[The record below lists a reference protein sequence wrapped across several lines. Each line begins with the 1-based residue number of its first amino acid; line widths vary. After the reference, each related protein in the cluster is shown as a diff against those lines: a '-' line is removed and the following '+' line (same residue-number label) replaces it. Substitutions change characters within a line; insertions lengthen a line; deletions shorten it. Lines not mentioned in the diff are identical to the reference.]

1 MRRKQDCYLQEEV
14 VVEGASMVYFDVL
27 GVKIDQVTEKQALDI
42 VADWVNS
49 KKKRYIVTLNMEFVM
64 LAQKDE
70 EFKKILNQADLAI
83 CDGAGL
89 RLADRRL
96 IRVSGVDL
104 MLSLIK
110 QGYKTVLVGGKPGV
124 AQKAAKMTRSN
135 LVIGMMEPE
144 MEKINKIKPDLL
156 FVALGMGKQE
166 KWIAKN
172 LPKLDVKVAMG
183 VGGALDQIVKPWLRA
198 PKWVQNLG
206 LEWLWRLMVQPWR
219 IKRQWQLVR
228 FLAKIYL

>member
-1 MRRKQDCYLQEEV
+1 MESVKILGVRVDRISLEEAVKLVGEWIKQD
-14 VVEGASMVYFDVL
+14 
-27 GVKIDQVTEKQALDI
+27 
-42 VADWVNS
+42 
-49 KKKRYIVTLNMEFVM
+49 KKRYIVTPNPEFVM

-83 CDGAGL
+83 PDGAGL

-96 IRVSGVDL
+96 KKVTGVDL

-110 QGYKTVLVGGKPGV
+110 KGYKTVLVGGKPGV
-124 AQKAAKMTRSN
+124 AEKAAKMTRLD
-135 LVIGMMEPE
+135 LVSMTEPE
-144 MEKINKIKPDLL
+144 VEKINKIKPDLL

-172 LPKLDVKVAMG
+172 LPKLNVKVAMG

-198 PKWVQNLG
+198 PLLVRRVG
-206 LEWLWRLMVQPWR
+206 LEWLYRLILQPWR

-228 FLAKIYL
+228 FLVKIYL